1 MKTKRETKD
10 EAFAR
15 IRSGDIRPEDMTD
28 ERPRVRRA
36 ALCHMATTGD
46 EKARIRALDTA
57 VKSSE
62 RTFVSVLRATAR
74 RGEWTQGCIVGDV
87 VHAAIELRVE
97 GIPPGEERDRA
108 AAALFPA
115 DLISP

>member
-1 MKTKRETKD
+1 MKTKKETKD

-15 IRSGDIRPEDMTD
+15 IRSGDIRPEDLED

-36 ALCHMATTGD
+36 ALCHMATAGD
-46 EKARIRALDTA
+46 ERQRIRALDTA
-57 VKSSE
+57 VGSSE

-74 RGEWTQGCIVGDV
+74 RGAWTQGCIVGDV
-87 VHAAIELRVE
+87 VRAAISLRVE
-97 GIPPGEERDRA
+97 HIPPGENRDRA
-108 AAALFPA
+108 AQALFPS